1 MRSGRSFFLNYVL
14 HRNGYVCNVLLSSSW
29 YILLSLTS
37 LFSPKNSFFSTTF
50 RSFFH
55 PAYSDALSKFFQAH
69 LHNHAC
75 QPDELIRIGHNI
87 RMQKLRVR
95 MRNFFK
101 ENPNENI
108 RRKKII
114 SMTGKWK
121 KNARKCFRLS
131 GESSRW

>member
-1 MRSGRSFFLNYVL
+1 MYYIENAMYVMCYCL
-14 HRNGYVCNVLLSSSW
+14 RLGISCCHWRR
-29 YILLSLTS
+29 
-37 LFSPKNSFFSTTF
+37 FSHQKISFFSTTS

-75 QPDELIRIGHNI
+75 QPDWLIRIGHNI

-131 GESSRW
+131 GESSRWWIE